1 MAPKKLDYAQQQKK
15 LQERADQ
22 MAYKND
28 LVTCSKLIKDSPHT
42 LHLMKQYLIAKGMW
56 PGEGG
61 GSTASGSAEVRLPL
75 ALEEPATPKLK
86 AICDAG
92 LQDPEAS
99 APASSPAS
107 ATKPKED
114 KFNTIEIHRN
124 FKTWANCPPVHLRM
138 LFGKLEPISCTF
150 GNIKQ
155 SFTGNQRELPRQL
168 ALELLEF
175 TTGINPVCD
184 IGESRKLTN
193 ILVNFQSL
201 SEMRSRPARD
211 LQFPV
216 HWPSAG
222 IYQLS
227 SENSKLYIMCRAKGG
242 ARKQILDCKLVGCSI
257 TDLWIQFNYS
267 DANAIIRHTRNSL
280 IRDMCACF
288 FFEPACCQDSP
299 KKRRLSGKGAEERE
313 SPSKQTELSPK
324 ADQKSNTKATEQAG
338 SQPSCGTRS
347 SCVSFN

>member
-1 MAPKKLDYAQQQKK
+1 MAPKKQDYALQQKK
-15 LQERADQ
+15 LQERADN

-28 LVTCSKLIKDSPHT
+28 LVTCTKLIKESPHT

-61 GSTASGSAEVRLPL
+61 GSTASGSAEAELPL

-86 AICDAG
+86 AICDEQLRAS
-92 LQDPEAS
+92 PPS

-107 ATKPKED
+107 TKPKED

-155 SFTGNQRELPRQL
+155 SFAGNQRELQRQL

-175 TTGINPVCD
+175 TTGMNPVCD
-184 IGESRKLTN
+184 IGECRKLTD
-193 ILVNFQSL
+193 ILASFQSL
-201 SEMRSRPARD
+201 SDMRGRPARD

-222 IYQLS
+222 VYKLT
-227 SENSKLYIMCRAKGG
+227 SEEDKLYIVCKTKGG
-242 ARKQILDCKLVGCSI
+242 ARKQILDSKLAGCSI
-257 TDLWIQFNYS
+257 TELWIQFNYS
-267 DANAIIRHTRNSL
+267 DANAIIRHTSISH

-288 FFEPACCQDSP
+288 FFEPGCCQDSP
-299 KKRRLSGKGAEERE
+299 KKRRLSGKGAEDRE
-313 SPSKQTELSPK
+313 QQSPKQTEQSPK
-324 ADQKSNTKATEQAG
+324 AEQKSTTKAPEQA
-338 SQPSCGTRS
+338 
-347 SCVSFN
+347 VS